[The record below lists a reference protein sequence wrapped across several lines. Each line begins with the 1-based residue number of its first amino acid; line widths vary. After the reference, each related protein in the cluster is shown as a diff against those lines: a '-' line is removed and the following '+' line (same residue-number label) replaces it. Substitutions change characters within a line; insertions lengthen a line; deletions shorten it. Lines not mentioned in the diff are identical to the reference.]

1 MGVGHYSYLGPHRA
15 PLEDS
20 YSVYQIKLMSSQF
33 ICVLGLLFAIAGCA
47 ASHNYRS
54 ASSEYSA
61 LPSRLESAQ
70 WSEPYAGP
78 LGVPKGAQRAVLGTD
93 PKSGGE
99 TYYAHFPAGS
109 RFELHWHA
117 YAEYA
122 VVLRGKVIHTL
133 GTCKSALQVGDY
145 VVIPPN
151 VAHGWEVDASGD
163 AYLLIRRAGP
173 ADQHFVQP

>member
-1 MGVGHYSYLGPHRA
+1 VAAGL
-15 PLEDS
+15 
-20 YSVYQIKLMSSQF
+20 SVTLT
-33 ICVLGLLFAIAGCA
+33 GCA
-47 ASHNYRS
+47 GGPQRANQTSPT
-54 ASSEYSA
+54 A
-61 LPSRLESAQ
+61 PFRLESAQ

-78 LGVPKGAQRAVLGTD
+78 QGVPKGAQRAVLGTD

-99 TYYAHFPAGS
+99 TYYAHFPAGT

-133 GTCKSALQVGDY
+133 GNEVSSLQVGDY

-151 VAHGWEVDASGD
+151 IAHGWDVDPGAD
-163 AYLLIRRAGP
+163 AYLLIRRDGP
-173 ADQHFVQP
+173 ADQNFLER